1 MMQVNKEGLNISIKS
16 TSPAEDWLNLVH
28 ELIGL
33 LQSESILQEKEEI
46 PRCCRYYIL
55 ELLREMMPTW
65 EQLKGLEK

>member
-1 MMQVNKEGLNISIKS
+1 MVQVTKDKLHICIKT
-16 TSPAEDWLNLVH
+16 TSASEDWLNIIH

-33 LQSESILQEKEEI
+33 LQSENTLQEQGDA
-46 PRCCRYYIL
+46 PDTSRFYIL